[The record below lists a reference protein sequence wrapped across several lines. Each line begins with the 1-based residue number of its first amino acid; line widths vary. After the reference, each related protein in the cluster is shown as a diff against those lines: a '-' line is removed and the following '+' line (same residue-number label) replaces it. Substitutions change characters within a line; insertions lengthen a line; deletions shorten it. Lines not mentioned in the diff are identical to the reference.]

1 VSTPPGGSADHG
13 ETVGDRGEF
22 GLIDAITRRL
32 PQGSNVV
39 VPPGDDAAV
48 IVVDGASV
56 VVTTDVLVAG
66 RHFRTDWS
74 APEDVGRRAAAASL
88 ADLVAMGADPVAL
101 VVALTAP
108 AETEASWVLRLADGL
123 RDEATE
129 VDASVVG
136 GDLSSG
142 SQLTVAVTAV
152 GGLGG
157 RSPVR
162 RSGARPGDQVAFA
175 GRLGWAEAGLAVL
188 SRGFRSPRA
197 LVEAYR
203 RPDVPYA
210 AGLAAAASGVHAMC
224 DVSDGLVADLGHL
237 ARASGVSI
245 DVVSSALP
253 VDEPLT
259 AVAAAYGSDPL
270 EWVLGGGHDHA
281 MVATFAADD
290 VLPEEFTW
298 IGSVGAAPATEV
310 EAVLVDGAGWAGP
323 SGHAHWR

>member
-1 VSTPPGGSADHG
+1 
-13 ETVGDRGEF
+13 VGDRGEF
-22 GLIDAITRRL
+22 ALIDAITRRL
-32 PQGSNVV
+32 PQGANVV

-48 IVVDGASV
+48 IEVDAAPV

-108 AETEASWVLRLADGL
+108 AEIEAAWVLRLADGL

-142 SQLTVAVTAV
+142 TQLTVSVTAV

-157 RSPVR
+157 RTPVR
-162 RSGARPGDQVAFA
+162 RSGARPGDQVALA

-203 RPDVPYA
+203 RPEVPYA

-245 DVVSSALP
+245 DVDSSALP
-253 VDEPLT
+253 VDEPLR

-281 MVATFAADD
+281 MVATFAGD
-290 VLPEEFTW
+290 VGLPEGFTR
-298 IGSVGAAPATEV
+298 IGSVGAEAAVAPGAEV
-310 EAVLVDGAGWAGP
+310 VTVDGAAWAGP